1 MRPRLLLASLGS
13 LIAFGCLGALD
24 AGTAL
29 PDSTSPNAIEYAS
42 FSSQA
47 LSGTV
52 HYSVSLPP
60 SYYAHSTTRYP
71 VIYFLHGLPAGPNA
85 YKGIGWVVDALRR
98 SGHEAIVIGAQGA
111 RHGDTDPEWLNWGSG
126 REWEKA
132 VARELVSVVDSRY
145 RTIAS
150 REGRALIGISAGGYG
165 AALIGYH
172 HPGIF
177 SVFQS
182 WSGYFEPTT
191 PDGSKTL
198 DLGSDQRN
206 KHANLHRLA
215 PNLRRRLGKYL
226 NSTYFSFFIGTR
238 DSFLADNRQLNGE
251 LSKYDVPHAKFKT
264 YQGEHSMSLWKEH
277 ATAWIA
283 RALSLAASP
292 G

>member
-1 MRPRLLLASLGS
+1 MTRAGVLILAGVLVAAGVAAARPVQSR
-13 LIAFGCLGALD
+13 IVD
-24 AGTAL
+24 AQFHSKAIDATLHYEVYL
-29 PDSTSPNAIEYAS
+29 PADYATSAKA
-42 FSSQA
+42 
-47 LSGTV
+47 
-52 HYSVSLPP
+52 
-60 SYYAHSTTRYP
+60 YP

-85 YKGIGWVVDALRR
+85 YKGIGWVVAALRR
-98 SGHEAIVIGAQGA
+98 SNHEAIVIGAQGA

-150 REGRALIGISAGGYG
+150 REGRVLIGISAGGYG

-215 PNLRRRLGKYL
+215 PNLRKRLGNYL
-226 NSTYFSFFIGTR
+226 NSTYFSFFIGTH

-251 LSKYDVPHAKFKT
+251 LGKYDVPVRIHPQVT
-264 YQGEHSMSLWKEH
+264 
-277 ATAWIA
+277 ATVKIWVV
-283 RALSLAASP
+283 RP
-292 G
+292 